1 MKISMKVMYSNGDI
15 FVIQVKEELYYYG
28 DGKKINAFGQN
39 AVQFLRFNPYL
50 KDVSNQRIAIP
61 DSIAKEIASHLET
74 RKSNEGI
81 EQGHN
86 A

>member
-50 KDVSNQRIAIP
+50 KDVSNQRTEIP
-61 DSIAKEIASHLET
+61 YSIVKEIASFLET
-74 RKSNEGI
+74 RENNEGI
-81 EQGHN
+81 DKGHN